1 MAISFLLEFK
11 LNKISPQKLS
21 EIPIFTIRKRHCAGY
36 MKVPPWP
43 KQIQIQVAQ
52 DKPLNFHER
61 PRQNFFFQYQYNIQY
76 TSDKIKS
83 KYQLGDYQLIQH

>member
-52 DKPLNFHER
+52 DKPLTLSLPQVTKTEFLLTKSI
-61 PRQNFFFQYQYNIQY
+61 QFQA
-76 TSDKIKS
+76 SR
-83 KYQLGDYQLIQH
+83 